1 MKIDEKTVSMTGDE
15 FEVFSR
21 LIDTV
26 TSQSEM
32 IRKLTRENLGY
43 ILQDNSSRTQQEGL
57 TQALYFNPSGK
68 LPS

>member
-1 MKIDEKTVSMTGDE
+1 MKIDDKVVTMTGDE
-15 FEVFSR
+15 FEIFSR

-32 IRKLTRENLGY
+32 IRKLTRENLEYTLRDG
-43 ILQDNSSRTQQEGL
+43 SGRTQQESF
-57 TQALYFNPSGK
+57 TQAIYLNPSGK

>member
-15 FEVFSR
+15 FEIFSR

-43 ILQDNSSRTQQEGL
+43 ILQDNPCRTQQESF
-57 TQALYFNPSGK
+57 TQAIYLNPSGK

>member
-43 ILQDNSSRTQQEGL
+43 ILQDNSSRTQQESF
-57 TQALYFNPSGK
+57 TQAIYLNPSGK

>member
-15 FEVFSR
+15 FEIFSR

-32 IRKLTRENLGY
+32 IRKLTRENLEY
-43 ILQDNSSRTQQEGL
+43 ILQDGSGRTQQERF
-57 TQALYFNPSGK
+57 TQTLYFNPSGK

>member
-15 FEVFSR
+15 FEIFSR

-43 ILQDNSSRTQQEGL
+43 ILQDNPCRTQQESF
-57 TQALYFNPSGK
+57 TQTLYFSPSGK

>member
-32 IRKLTRENLGY
+32 IRKPTRENLGY
-43 ILQDNSSRTQQEGL
+43 ILQDNSSRTQQESF
-57 TQALYFNPSGK
+57 TQAIYLNPSGK

>member
-1 MKIDEKTVSMTGDE
+1 MKIDEKTISMTGDE
-15 FEVFSR
+15 FDIFSR

-43 ILQDNSSRTQQEGL
+43 ILRDGSGRTQQENF
-57 TQALYFNPSGK
+57 TQTLYFNPSGK

>member
-1 MKIDEKTVSMTGDE
+1 MKIDEKTVSMTGEE
-15 FEVFSR
+15 FDIFSR

-32 IRKLTRENLGY
+32 IRKLTRENLEY
-43 ILQDNSSRTQQEGL
+43 ILQDGSGQTQQESF

>member
-43 ILQDNSSRTQQEGL
+43 ILQDNSSRTQQESL
-57 TQALYFNPSGK
+57 T
-68 LPS
+68 

>member
-15 FEVFSR
+15 FEIFSR

-32 IRKLTRENLGY
+32 IRKLTRENLEY
-43 ILQDNSSRTQQEGL
+43 ILRDGSSRTQQESF
-57 TQALYFNPSGK
+57 TQTLYFNPSGK